1 MADVSFSGV
10 TKVFPDGTTAVR
22 ELTLAIEDGELIVLV
37 GPSGCGKTTALRMV
51 AGLEDVSEGE
61 IRVGGRLVNDVDPSE
76 RDIAMVFQNYALYP
90 HMTVAENIAFPLKI
104 AKVPPEERR
113 RRAREVARLL
123 GLEAEL
129 DRKPRRLSG
138 GQRQRVAM
146 GRAIVR
152 EPQVFLMDEPLSN
165 LDASLRFQMRA
176 EIANLQQRIGVTT
189 IYVTH
194 DQVEAMTIGN
204 RVAVMRHGQLLQLGD
219 PQEVYDRPADL
230 FVARFI
236 GSPPMNMI
244 EGTLSR
250 DGGYAVSIGE
260 RVVPLDGGETA
271 ERGALDAYVGRPVVV
286 GLRPERLEDAAVAGD
301 VPSER
306 RIGGTV
312 VLRETLGS
320 DVLVHFEVDGARP
333 LLGTGTGSSRRGR
346 CRPGGPRGRG
356 RRPGPAVHRA
366 LRPALVDESA
376 GACRGRDPA
385 RLDPAVRPGDG
396 RGDRQPSAGRGLT
409 SCRGGDPRL
418 QRREHLP
425 HLLVDDRLQ
434 HALSHRAD
442 GPRDPDVRLP
452 RHRRRSPLAGQ
463 RERRRP
469 CS

>member
-1 MADVSFSGV
+1 VADVSFSGV

-22 ELTLAIEDGELIVLV
+22 ELTLAIGDGELVVLV

-76 RDIAMVFQNYALYP
+76 RDIAMVFQTYALYP

-104 AKVPPEERR
+104 AKVPSEERH
-113 RRAREVARLL
+113 RRARDVARLL

-219 PQEVYDRPADL
+219 PQEVYDSPADL

-236 GSPPMNMI
+236 GSPPMNLI

-260 RVVPLDGGETA
+260 RVVPLDGAETA
-271 ERGALDAYVGRPVVV
+271 ERAALDAYVGRPVVV

-306 RIGGTV
+306 RIAGTV

-320 DVLVHFEVDGARP
+320 DVLVHFEVDGASP
-333 LLGTGTGSSRRGR
+333 LSGQVRAAAVEAAVDPVELEAAADDLGLQFIGRFDPRSSTSQQERVEVAI
-346 CRPGGPRGRG
+346 RPGSIQLFDPKTGAAIGSR
-356 RRPGPAVHRA
+356 HT
-366 LRPALVDESA
+366 A
-376 GACRGRDPA
+376 G
-385 RLDPAVRPGDG
+385 
-396 RGDRQPSAGRGLT
+396 T
-409 SCRGGDPRL
+409 SR
-418 QRREHLP
+418 
-425 HLLVDDRLQ
+425 
-434 HALSHRAD
+434 
-442 GPRDPDVRLP
+442 
-452 RHRRRSPLAGQ
+452 
-463 RERRRP
+463 
-469 CS
+469 